1 MDYKKLAIEIM
12 ENVCETDEVSED
24 LDMDLF
30 EAGLIDSLS
39 VINILLEIE
48 NKLGIRLQI
57 TDLEKS
63 DISTINNFETF
74 LKKGVKTT
82 NNDKKNN

>member
-30 EAGLIDSLS
+30 EAALIDSLS

>member
-48 NKLGIRLQI
+48 NNLGIRLQI

>member
-39 VINILLEIE
+39 VINILLEVE

>member
-1 MDYKKLAIEIM
+1 MKEKVLDLLE
-12 ENVCETDEVSED
+12 EVCDDDVVRED